1 MAETVR
7 TFIAIEL
14 PPQVHAHLADCQQR
28 LRRAGGDVRWVRPDI
43 IHLTLVFLGDVPADM
58 LADLETAVREAA
70 APFGVLALR
79 VQGAGRFPPR
89 GLPRTI
95 WIGLEDASG
104 GLAKLQAALAG
115 ATAAFAEKEEDRAYT
130 PHLTLGRVKSP
141 RGGRDLAGAID
152 ATAGV
157 TGPSFEAREV
167 TIFKSD
173 LSPQGPTYTPL
184 AKIALDGG
192 GT

>member
-1 MAETVR
+1 MAETAR

-14 PPQVHAHLADCQQR
+14 PPQVRTHLADCQQR
-28 LRRAGGDVRWVRPDI
+28 LQRAGGDVRWVRPDL
-43 IHLTLVFLGDVPADM
+43 IHLTLVFLGDVPTEM
-58 LADLETAVREAA
+58 LADLEKSVREAL
-70 APFGVLALR
+70 APFGALTLR

-95 WIGLEDASG
+95 WIGLEDPSG
-104 GLAKLQAALAG
+104 NLAKLQAALAR
-115 ATAAFAEKEEDRAYT
+115 ATVAFAEKPEDRAYT

-152 ATAGV
+152 AMAGAP
-157 TGPSFEAREV
+157 GPSLEAREV

-173 LSPQGPTYTPL
+173 LSPQGPTYTAL
-184 AKIALDGG
+184 ARITLQQKN
-192 GT
+192 